1 MKLRNLL
8 FGTMIA
14 CAFAACSN
22 EDDPIN
28 GGDQPNVAEGEATLS
43 VQVEGVKTK
52 AAADEAITSLYV
64 LVFKGTAESA
74 TLEKVGKAGA
84 GTSVLKTPVTSGNK
98 KVVVIANISDP
109 TSDNSN
115 GIKLVEGTTT
125 YSAAIAG
132 LTKSFTQAAQVEADG
147 KLSMGSKVYNVTLTV
162 GKDNCL
168 GFAES
173 TLTSDQALAVVENGN
188 SATDAVKLYRNVA
201 KITVAGM
208 EFKAAAG
215 NEGSSLVVKEVFLV
229 HGKKMTKLVGA
240 EGLEWGISEVANAS
254 TSFLYGESESY
265 TEWVK
270 RVQAAIGEN
279 GLPVF
284 NYLADGV
291 ESYKDYLY
299 NVTAEKLVTGAAF
312 YAYENTSDDARTLLV
327 VKGDYTRE
335 DVNKETKEFANRYY
349 PIAVGVTGTITDNS
363 SFNYGTAGR
372 DKTIKGVLR
381 NMQYNIS
388 AVLSGPGYDTPF
400 GPKPGGEDPDQP
412 VDPTQPDGDT
422 FISVNC
428 QVVPFGQVTQ
438 GGIEIE

>member
-28 GGDQPNVAEGEATLS
+28 GGDQPTVAEGEATLS

-64 LVFKGTAESA
+64 LVFKGTTDGAI
-74 TLEKVGKAGA
+74 LEKVGKASA

-98 KVVVIANISDP
+98 KVVVIANVTDP
-109 TSDNSN
+109 TLNNSN
-115 GIKLVEGTTT
+115 GIQLVEGTTA
-125 YSAAIAG
+125 YSAAIAS
-132 LTKSFTQAAQVEADG
+132 LTKSFVQGDQIEVDS
-147 KLSMGSKVYNVTLTV
+147 KLSMSSKVYNVTLTV

-168 GFAES
+168 GFPEAS
-173 TLTSDQALAVVENGN
+173 LADDQALAVVETGN
-188 SATDAVKLYRNVA
+188 SATEAVKLYRNVA

-215 NEGSSLVVKEVFLV
+215 NEGSSLSMKEVFLV

-240 EGLEWGISEVANAS
+240 NGLEWGISEVQNAS
-254 TSFLYGESESY
+254 TNFLYGASEDYS
-265 TEWVK
+265 EWVK
-270 RVQAAIGEN
+270 RVEAALGEN
-279 GLPVF
+279 GVPVF
-284 NYLADGV
+284 KYLSSGT
-291 ESYKDYLY
+291 ESYESYLY
-299 NVTAEKLVTGAAF
+299 GVSAEKPVTGAAF

-327 VKGDYTRE
+327 VKGDYTRV
-335 DVNKETKEFANRYY
+335 DVNGATEVFVNRYY

-363 SFNYGTAGR
+363 NFNYETAGR
-372 DKTIKGVLR
+372 DNAIKGVLR

-400 GPKPGGEDPDQP
+400 GPKPGGEEGPTDPEQP
-412 VDPTQPDGDT
+412 SGDT